1 MKKGFASEY
10 LSVALAVV
18 AFAAASAVP
27 ASAQALSHDG
37 SLLPHYFD
45 SVGDLKW
52 RSWGSATADQEER
65 GAGSSLIQQTAL
77 PSRNEQAALP
87 SRNKQAALPS
97 RHLYLYARSRSS
109 HARSS

>member
-1 MKKGFASEY
+1 MEKVFVAKY
-10 LSVALAVV
+10 LSVVLAVV

-52 RSWGSATADQEER
+52 SSWGSATADQQEK
-65 GAGSSLIQQTAL
+65 GAGSSLIQQTAQPSRNQQAVL
-77 PSRNEQAALP
+77 PSRHQ
-87 SRNKQAALPS
+87 QAALPS
-97 RHLYLYARSRSS
+97 RHLYLYARSRPS
-109 HARSS
+109 HARNS